1 MHGHVGT
8 GNLKDW
14 DNAWHLKAADTQDA
28 DEVDPEPPHTVVD
41 GSAREMPLRT
51 LAVADEMSYECGVE
65 RIYFSATVLFQSRLY
80 RFTVSNPS
88 SIALPYNWRVR
99 ERTGLLPYSITPPKG
114 TIAAGASAEFEI
126 RFAPKEEPLRIPL
139 NGSALRP
146 WCHFEVPVSDYRAMR
161 QAEEP
166 LDPKYEIIECE
177 SLGTKKK
184 EQATTLSHPFRCLTK
199 RGTILPGKK
208 FEMLFEYLP
217 TDPETYE
224 SRWVFSVPAKQASQP
239 FLLVGTVKEP
249 RVGFDVPCIKF
260 KRLLLGAKMT
270 EKVNL
275 INQENLPLN
284 FSFERAAGHP
294 ALKLNPKVGVIPPG
308 ESFPVEVR
316 FSPNEEKFYN
326 LNDTWQH
333 DTRINYAMSHHMM
346 GMTEKELL
354 DFGEVQAEERRSFT
368 LKLSSPSPP
377 GPRFDDDQL
386 PARYYFVWQM
396 RNSFGRVVLPQSDA
410 PPYLTITPE
419 QGVITQDSETA
430 IIVEYSPMDVHK
442 LDGASLQMRIPSGP
456 EDTGYTLSLFGHSFR
471 PPIEPSQPAEPGPV
485 DEGGVTDSIP
495 RLG

>member
-1 MHGHVGT
+1 
-8 GNLKDW
+8 
-14 DNAWHLKAADTQDA
+14 
-28 DEVDPEPPHTVVD
+28 
-41 GSAREMPLRT
+41 
-51 LAVADEMSYECGVE
+51 
-65 RIYFSATVLFQSRLY
+65 
-80 RFTVSNPS
+80 
-88 SIALPYNWRVR
+88 
-99 ERTGLLPYSITPPKG
+99 
-114 TIAAGASAEFEI
+114 
-126 RFAPKEEPLRIPL
+126 
-139 NGSALRP
+139 
-146 WCHFEVPVSDYRAMR
+146 MR

-177 SLGTKKK
+177 SLGTKVRNIKRFYVLNPTSDSYEFNWIQEEPEKK

-326 LNDTWQH
+326 LNVVCTVKRKQKPVLLNIKGEGY
-333 DTRINYAMSHHMM
+333 RIHTKLVVEEGEEGRELRN
-346 GMTEKELL
+346 GVKELL

-485 DEGGVTDSIP
+485 DEG
-495 RLG
+495 LM